1 MGNTSNSTGQF
12 YFRSGGRSQLFLPKG
27 VEAIDG
33 VAISTGSTTI
43 SAAFD
48 SHRYAQARV
57 SVRIPAAGTD
67 TDSTFTLTCYTGNR
81 LVGPAVFP
89 ARTMQTSS
97 GAVAV
102 TVNGGTAQTYVY
114 PGMHRYFQ
122 LQLAEDSGA
131 STAAA
136 STGIFLDV
144 EFN

>member
-1 MGNTSNSTGQF
+1 MLT
-12 YFRSGGRSQLFLPKG
+12 KG
-27 VEAIDG
+27 AEAIEG
-33 VAISTGSTTI
+33 VALSTGSTTI

-48 SHRYAQARV
+48 THRYAQARV
-57 SVRIPAAGTD
+57 TVSIPAAGTD

-102 TVNGGTAQTYVY
+102 AINGVGSQSYIY
-114 PGMHRYFQ
+114 PGLNRHFQ

-136 STGIFLDV
+136 STGVFLDV
-144 EFN
+144 KFN